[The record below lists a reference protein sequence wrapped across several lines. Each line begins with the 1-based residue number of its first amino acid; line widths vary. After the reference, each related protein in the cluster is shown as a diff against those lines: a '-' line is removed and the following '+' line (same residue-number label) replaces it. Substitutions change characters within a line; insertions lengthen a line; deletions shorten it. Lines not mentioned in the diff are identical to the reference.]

1 VTYFVSVLPEILR
14 AFATTVELSASAFAL
29 AMVLGTLMATFRILP
44 SAVLRAIGLLYV
56 EIIRNIPL
64 LVILIVLVFGFP
76 EGGITFPIF
85 TCMVLGMGVYS
96 GTYVCEVVRSGILSV
111 NRGEVEAARSL
122 GLTIPKIMRLIV
134 LPTAFRNMVQP
145 LANVLISTILATSLA
160 GSLGVVELTGISNRI
175 QDQSAQLG
183 LTFGIIAVGYIA
195 ITLAA
200 GLSAGGLQRRLSRR
214 GRAA

>member
-1 VTYFVSVLPEILR
+1 VNYFVSVLPEVLR
-14 AFATTVELSASAFAL
+14 ALLTTLELSASAFLIAL
-29 AMVLGTLMATFRILP
+29 VLGTVMATFRILP
-44 SAVLRAIGLLYV
+44 SAALRLIGTLYV
-56 EIIRNIPL
+56 EIIRNVPL
-64 LVILIVLVFGFP
+64 LVILIMLEFGFP

-96 GTYVCEVVRSGILSV
+96 GTYVCEVLRSGILSV
-111 NRGEVEAARSL
+111 SRGEVEAARSL
-122 GLTIPKIMRLIV
+122 GLTIPKILRLIV

-160 GSLGVVELTGISNRI
+160 GSLGVVELTGIANRI
-175 QDQSAQLG
+175 QDQSAELG

-200 GLSAGGLQRRLSRR
+200 GLSAGGLQRRLNRR
-214 GRAA
+214 RRPA

>member
-1 VTYFVSVLPEILR
+1 VNYFVSVLPEILR
-14 AFATTVELSASAFAL
+14 ALLTTLELSASAFLLAL
-29 AMVLGTLMATFRILP
+29 VLGTVMATFRILP
-44 SAVLRAIGLLYV
+44 SAVLRLIGTLYV

-64 LVILIVLVFGFP
+64 LVILIMLEFGFP

-96 GTYVCEVVRSGILSV
+96 GTYVCEVLRSGILSV
-111 NRGEVEAARSL
+111 SRGEVEAARSL
-122 GLTIPKIMRLIV
+122 GLTIPKILRLIV

-160 GSLGVVELTGISNRI
+160 GSLGVVELTGIANRI
-175 QDQSAQLG
+175 QDQSAELG
-183 LTFGIIAVGYIA
+183 LTFGIIAVGYIV

-200 GLSAGGLQRRLSRR
+200 GLSAGGLQRRLNRR
-214 GRAA
+214 GRPA